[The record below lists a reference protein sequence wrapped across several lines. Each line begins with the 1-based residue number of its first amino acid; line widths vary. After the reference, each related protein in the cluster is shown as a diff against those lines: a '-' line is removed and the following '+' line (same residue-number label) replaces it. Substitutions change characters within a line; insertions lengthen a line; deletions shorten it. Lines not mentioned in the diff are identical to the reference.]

1 MAQKKVAALKSDSRP
16 DETGK
21 TIFSKVH
28 STLKMNKIAEKAV
41 GLG

>member
-1 MAQKKVAALKSDSRP
+1 MKSVSRQ
-16 DETGK
+16 DETEK

-41 GLG
+41 DLG